1 MPVTRLNSSPVA
13 PAAPAAP
20 PPPAA
25 MPADGPVGHGT
36 TRLMARSRAYAANPL
51 FVPGAPPPTQETA
64 GANKGR
70 ISIR

>member
-1 MPVTRLNSSPVA
+1 MPVTRLNTSASAPTA
-13 PAAPAAP
+13 PAGAPQ
-20 PPPAA
+20 PAA

-36 TRLMARSRAYAANPL
+36 TRLMARSAAYTTNGL
-51 FVPGAPPPTQETA
+51 LIPGAPPPKQETA